1 MEESMGSNLLE
12 DFISSDLML
21 RIIQYLNVADNGRLA
36 CTSQRYYY
44 LAHQYRR
51 FRGPEIAITTDLI
64 ALAELEKTTPTEQTL
79 YNTDQI
85 SSTMMKDCK
94 QKLQVKPNLILGFS
108 TPSDLAGAIKRE
120 LSFPASPST
129 SNIISLNVVA
139 HQRIQVSQPAA
150 GQGLQYQQPK
160 LDSKSKASLMA
171 MNFPGATILPYVIRG
186 RPNHDDLVFL
196 EQRLRYHSKINNNG
210 NANESSFW
218 KAMIL
223 YAVGNGVESSDQ
235 ITNRM
240 QTLMPNAVI
249 VGGACRE
256 GFVSMPTYKKEELSS
271 MSIKH
276 LKHVLKYCCPNAT
289 HQDILDPAVAAKMDI
304 VEKSDLVDYV
314 YAAHEKEEEV
324 TRNMH
329 SSMSKIS
336 GAGIIGVF
344 LGGNV
349 PIKSV
354 VSRGVH
360 SVLNNNGPPLPHS
373 NLIVQEESLTTFGH
387 NQPPIHLIHKIRD
400 DDTGIVYSSIQL
412 MDKYGPSAESTIDFL
427 GLKRRGQDGF
437 QLKSLNELTQAMG
450 AFAILTD
457 GSETELE
464 SMEGAELDFFCL
476 NGKAC
481 MEDMDRTM
489 LQLRQQTEGEEILGA
504 LMYTCNGRGPE
515 PGCLIP
521 EEMSDAKRFANA
533 FPRVPCLGFYA
544 AGEYGP
550 VALAGNEN
558 IFQTG
563 RASLQGFTAV
573 FALFVVPVKNLP
585 ATYDLDDSIHNVQ
598 QFVRHQ
604 LHQKMQ

>member
-1 MEESMGSNLLE
+1 MGNNLLE
-12 DFISSDLML
+12 DLISSDLML

-51 FRGPEIAITTDLI
+51 LRGPEIAITTDLI

-79 YNTDQI
+79 YNADQI

-94 QKLQVKPNLILGFS
+94 QKLHVKPNLILGFS

-139 HQRIQVSQPAA
+139 HQHIQVSQPTA
-150 GQGLQYQQPK
+150 GQGLQSQQPK
-160 LDSKSKASLMA
+160 LDYKSKASLMA
-171 MNFPGATILPYVIRG
+171 MTFTGATIMPYVIRG

-235 ITNRM
+235 ITSRM
-240 QTLMPNAVI
+240 QAFMPTAVI

-256 GFVSMPTYKKEELSS
+256 GFVSMPRYKKEELSS

-276 LKHVLKYCCPNAT
+276 LKYVLKYCCPNAT
-289 HQDILDPAVAAKMDI
+289 HQGMLDPAAARMNI
-304 VEKSDLVDYV
+304 VEKLDLVDCV
-314 YAAHEKEEEV
+314 YAALEKEEAV
-324 TRNMH
+324 TRDMH
-329 SSMSKIS
+329 SSMYTIA

-373 NLIVQEESLTTFGH
+373 NLIVQEVSLTKLGH
-387 NQPPIHLIHKIRD
+387 DQPPLHLIHKIRD
-400 DDTGIVYSSIQL
+400 NDTGIVYSSIQL
-412 MDKYGPSAESTIDFL
+412 MDKYGPSAESPIDFL
-427 GLKRRGQDGF
+427 GLKRPGQDGF
-437 QLKSLNELTQAMG
+437 QLSSLNELTQALG

-464 SMEGAELDFFCL
+464 STEGAELDFFCL

-515 PGCLIP
+515 PGYLIP
-521 EEMSDAKRFANA
+521 EEISDAKRFGNA

-563 RASLQGFTAV
+563 RASLQGV
-573 FALFVVPVKNLP
+573 SN
-585 ATYDLDDSIHNVQ
+585 HC
-598 QFVRHQ
+598 
-604 LHQKMQ
+604 